1 MMKMM
6 RSFANRPISECQ
18 IQESAQLP
26 PESSLT
32 LNNQNAD
39 RDRHHDDGGRDDD
52 HGGDD
57 HGGHDDDGDDAD
69 HNVDDYFGDNGDASG
84 DFRFFV
90 GNFVNNKSSRH
101 EEEDNL
107 AYIEYDRYVL

>member
-18 IQESAQLP
+18 IRESAQLL

-39 RDRHHDDGGRDDD
+39 RDRHHDDGGRDVDDD
-52 HGGDD
+52 HS
-57 HGGHDDDGDDAD
+57 GHDDDGDDAD
-69 HNVDDYFGDNGDASG
+69 HNVDDYYGDNGDADG
-84 DFRFFV
+84 DFRFLWQLCQQQKQQTV
-90 GNFVNNKSSRH
+90 RRG
-101 EEEDNL
+101 
-107 AYIEYDRYVL
+107 